1 MERPVEEKKV
11 EQIVEK
17 IPEKLLSPIVEAE
30 KGKRQATQQFLQIS
44 FQLAGMEKK
53 SQEIYGKLQT
63 LGISI
68 GNKIQ
73 RAFDKMKLNKRKDVR
88 WTYDVTQ
95 GAFVGTVRP
104 TPTKK
109 DVK

>member
-11 EQIVEK
+11 EQIVKK
-17 IPEKLLSPIVEAE
+17 IPDKLLNPIVDAE
-30 KGKRQATQQFLQIS
+30 KAKRQLTHQFLQIS

-53 SQEIYGKLQT
+53 NREIFDKLQT
-63 LGISI
+63 TGTSI

-73 RAFDKMKLNKRKDVR
+73 RAFDKMKLNKKKDIKWQFDIR
-88 WTYDVTQ
+88 Q

-104 TPTKK
+104 TPKKK